1 MSQENSTTHIQTY
14 FFPKTNRT
22 MSFYHRSL
30 QRYFSV
36 QVTIIFYKRE
46 LDNTDI
52 EKMNVV
58 KKKVQ
63 ELGVRGAMFPSWL
76 CCRPAERTCGN
87 AVSPPSVS
95 VCSSANWN
103 SQVPSW
109 CSPGDLQMEAHWKF
123 KKQTANKDV
132 AWKQTVAACTPV
144 WTSIF
149 IKGLVGLWS
158 HKYHQRTFKRNFGVV
173 FRC

>member
-1 MSQENSTTHIQTY
+1 MVKHPVALLTLDFPEGHIMSRENSTTHIQTY

-30 QRYFSV
+30 QRHFSV

-76 CCRPAERTCGN
+76 CCRPAERTCGK

-109 CSPGDLQMEAHWKF
+109 CSPGDLQMETHWKF
-123 KKQTANKDV
+123 KKQTKTWHGNKLS
-132 AWKQTVAACTPV
+132 TT
-144 WTSIF
+144 
-149 IKGLVGLWS
+149 LVLQCGHPS
-158 HKYHQRTFKRNFGVV
+158 S
-173 FRC
+173 